1 MFEVAKAYE
10 QRMGTWSKL
19 LAPLFVE
26 FVGVQGEVL
35 DVGCGTGSLTFAAA
49 EFKGVAKIVGLDAST
64 AFIEYA
70 RTCNANAR
78 VCFET
83 GNAQNLPF
91 PDASFDRCISS
102 LVISFIPDASKAV
115 KEMRR

>member
-10 QRMGTWSKL
+10 QRMGSWSKL

-49 EFKGVAKIVGLDAST
+49 E
-64 AFIEYA
+64 
-70 RTCNANAR
+70 N
-78 VCFET
+78 
-83 GNAQNLPF
+83 
-91 PDASFDRCISS
+91 
-102 LVISFIPDASKAV
+102 
-115 KEMRR
+115 